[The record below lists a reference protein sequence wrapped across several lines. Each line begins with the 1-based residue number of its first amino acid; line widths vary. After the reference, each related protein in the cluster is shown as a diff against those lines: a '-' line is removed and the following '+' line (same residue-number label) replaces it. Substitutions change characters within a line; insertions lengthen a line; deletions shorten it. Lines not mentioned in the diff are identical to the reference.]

1 MDKYEKLE
9 YIAQDIKIN
18 KLVMPYGLDGFYYT
32 NNIYMDEN
40 LSYKESVEVLAEEI
54 GHHYTSVGNILDYKD
69 INNMKQEVKAR
80 RFGYELVMSLDDII
94 EMWKLGLHNLYEFAE
109 HLEVTQSYVKK
120 AIEHYKMKYGLS
132 TFHGNYY
139 IRFEPLNVYE
149 YKKI

>member
-9 YIAQDIKIN
+9 YIAKDIKIN

>member
-54 GHHYTSVGNILDYKD
+54 GHHFTSTGNILDYKD
-69 INNMKQEVKAR
+69 MNNMKQEVKAR

-109 HLEVTQSYVKK
+109 HLEVTQSYVLK